1 MCLLTRRVSS
11 LFFLLLILVGAVPW
25 AFAETHTFPIRVD
38 YPLLRSLVVYT
49 AFRDPGDS
57 VTLSDEAH
65 GCNSVVIS
73 NPQFSA
79 QESLVR
85 LEVRIKAR
93 GGVFLFGSCRMSV
106 DWEGYLVLLQRPLI
120 NAQTWVMSF
129 EVLDSEVYD
138 LNRRPASVAG
148 LVWDLIK
155 ERVFDYLAKITVN
168 LGPPVQEVKGFMFPL
183 FPEDRKQTAVKMFES
198 MRPGEVT
205 VSPVAIRVEVLADVD
220 KPEEKAG
227 PQKEDVLS
235 KREIDS
241 FLAVWETWD
250 SFLVQMILSLF
261 GEPLTKAERE
271 TLLEILLDTR
281 HSFSSEIQRLDPAE
295 DLNRDFVRE
304 QFVRVWGRIS
314 PILRNHLGTRPSES
328 ITSYL
333 CFFTAA
339 DALTAL
345 DNIGHSLGIEISRAG
360 LVRLVRLISSGEAA
374 ALTYKAEVIPSLREV
389 LGLGEPLTAA
399 GPAFDIEELE
409 GDAEEPEG
417 GESRPLEDLSFL
429 ERIKRFIVR
438 PCEAQSGPS
447 KKELEAIRPWIP
459 PKKGA
464 SDYIE
469 RIKEVLRKATEDT
482 LASSGIPKEL
492 KNFFRRMIL
501 ATCWQESCFR
511 QFVEKGG
518 KVTYLKSYNNTSV
531 GLMQINERVW
541 RGIYEP
547 KHLRWDVSYNARAG
561 CQILENYLV
570 KYALRDRPSPG
581 AEVNAQQ
588 DLLARLLYAMYNG
601 GPGERGKFEQRSA
614 RNQYQLSDRL
624 FFEKYNWVVFNEWA
638 NITGCIGPCSGMPDQ
653 ERGQNIKAVPWTGL
667 HEKEGL

>member
-1 MCLLTRRVSS
+1 MVSS
-11 LFFLLLILVGAVPW
+11 VGFLFLILGAAVPR

-49 AFRDPGDS
+49 AFPEPGDS
-57 VTLSDEAH
+57 ATLSDQAH
-65 GCNSVVIS
+65 GCNSIVIS

-79 QESLVR
+79 QDSLVR
-85 LEVRIKAR
+85 LEVHVKAK
-93 GGVFLFGSCRMSV
+93 GGVFLFGACRMSV

-120 NAQTWVMSF
+120 NAETWIMSF
-129 EVLDSEVYD
+129 QVVDSEVYD
-138 LNRRPASVAG
+138 MSRRPASIAG

-155 ERVFDYLAKITVN
+155 DRVFDYLAKITVN
-168 LGPPVQEVKGFMFPL
+168 LGPPVQEVKGFLFPL
-183 FPEDRKQTAVKMFES
+183 FPEDRRQTALKMFES

-205 VSPVAIRVEVLADVD
+205 VSPVAIRVEILAEVEPHEG
-220 KPEEKAG
+220 KERSPKEE
-227 PQKEDVLS
+227 VLS
-235 KREIDS
+235 AKEIDS
-241 FLAVWETWD
+241 FVAVWETWD

-261 GEPLTKAERE
+261 GEPLSRTERE
-271 TLLEILLDTR
+271 TILEILLDTR
-281 HSFSSEIQRLDPAE
+281 HSFTLEIQRLDPAE
-295 DLNRDFVRE
+295 ELNRDFVRE

-339 DALTAL
+339 DALTAI
-345 DNIGHSLGIEISRAG
+345 DKIGRSLGIEISRAG

-374 ALTYKAEVIPSLREV
+374 ALTYSAEVLPSLREV
-389 LGLGEPLTAA
+389 LGLGKPLSAT
-399 GPAFDIEELE
+399 GPGFDFEEL
-409 GDAEEPEG
+409 DTDVEEPSE
-417 GESRPLEDLSFL
+417 GESRPLGELSFL
-429 ERIKRFIVR
+429 ERMMRFFVR
-438 PCEAQSGPS
+438 PCDAQSGPS

-459 PKKGA
+459 AKKGT
-464 SDYIE
+464 SDYLE
-469 RIKEVLRKATEDT
+469 RIKEVLRKATEET
-482 LASSGIPKEL
+482 LASSGVPKEL
-492 KNFFRRMIL
+492 KNFFLRMVL

-518 KVTYLKSYNNTSV
+518 KITYLKSYNNTSV

-547 KHLRWDVSYNARAG
+547 KHLRWDVSYNAKAG
-561 CQILENYLV
+561 CQILEKYLV
-570 KYALRDRPSPG
+570 TYALRDRPSPG
-581 AEVNAQQ
+581 SEVNAQQ

-614 RNQYQLSDRL
+614 KNQYQLSDRL

-638 NITGCIGPCSGMPDQ
+638 NITGCLQP
-653 ERGQNIKAVPWTGL
+653 
-667 HEKEGL
+667 